1 MALPLIIIAI
11 TVIVQACPPRYPYP
25 PMQPIPDPYGGGG
38 YYPGGYTRYS
48 TVHPPGVLP
57 TVRPVRNRKAE
68 RILVTVIS
76 NLDYDPKLN
85 NARLHASKTWLENTL
100 HSMGVMNKTE
110 SIPAQ
115 VATISGKFSILY
127 TMDKFDCKEVLEFAR
142 AMKNMKVIASIRVK
156 CPKYLKNIDFD

>member
-11 TVIVQACPPRYPYP
+11 TVIVQACPPMYTYS
-25 PMQPIPDPYGGGG
+25 PMQPIPDPYGG
-38 YYPGGYTRYS
+38 YYPGGYPGYS
-48 TVHPPGVLP
+48 TLRPGV
-57 TVRPVRNRKAE
+57 RPIRNRKAE

-127 TMDKFDCKEVLEFAR
+127 TMDKFDCEEVLEFAR

-156 CPKYLKNIDFD
+156 CPKYSRNIDFD